1 MWALWILIGIIIGL
15 LIGLI
20 ISFSKKNSIPKYQR
34 RGILYREY
42 SVSNGGVRVSE
53 FSCQLE
59 VGELERTDKKSKI
72 EIINYIPSGTQHSSE
87 SDERKVRKLIDKSW
101 IDSSEIEWITDSLS
115 DQRNQKLNQILN

>member
-1 MWALWILIGIIIGL
+1 MWILWL
-15 LIGLI
+15 LIGALLGILTNLI
-20 ISFSKKNSIPKYQR
+20 PRGGSKSKYLR

-59 VGELERTDKKSKI
+59 VGEIERTDKKSKI

-87 SDERKVRKLIDKSW
+87 SDEKKVRKLVDKSW
-101 IDSSEIEWITDSLS
+101 IDSSEIEWITNSLS

>member
-1 MWALWILIGIIIGL
+1 MWWLLWLSIGVIIGL
-15 LIGLI
+15 STNLIPR
-20 ISFSKKNSIPKYQR
+20 SSRSKYLR
-34 RGILYREY
+34 RGILHREY

-87 SDERKVRKLIDKSW
+87 SDEKKVRKLVDKSW
-101 IDSSEIEWITDSLS
+101 IDSAEVEWITNSLS